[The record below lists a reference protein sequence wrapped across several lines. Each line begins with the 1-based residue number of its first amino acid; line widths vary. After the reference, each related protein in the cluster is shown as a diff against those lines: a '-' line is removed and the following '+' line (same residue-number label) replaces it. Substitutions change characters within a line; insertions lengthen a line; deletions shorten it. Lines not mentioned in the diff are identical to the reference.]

1 MLDKMEAPLIYDSYP
16 LAVAYTALLDAVKSV
31 TIAVEDLQLPS
42 ANAHCETVTPGMLS
56 VSVCMYVCTYVC
68 MYVCMYVCTYVCMYV
83 HMYVCTYVC
92 MPVLYL

>member
-1 MLDKMEAPLIYDSYP
+1 MLDKMEAPLIHDSYP

-56 VSVCMYVCTYVC
+56 VSVCLYVCTYVC
-68 MYVCMYVCTYVCMYV
+68 MYVCMYVFMYICV
-83 HMYVCTYVC
+83 YACVISLIVNCLQMK
-92 MPVLYL
+92 